1 MNEKVRALERLRTEM
16 RIKNAG
22 WVQQCAEVGDFTYAT
37 NPRIWTWGQ
46 DAQLYIGKFCS
57 IGANVQFLLGG
68 EHHTEW
74 MTTYPFNVL
83 LKDVYPSSETC
94 AKTKGDIRIGN
105 DVWIGN
111 DAKIMSGVTIG
122 DGAVIA
128 SSAVVTKDVPMYT
141 IVGGNPA
148 MHIRERFELDQI
160 DKLIEMQWWLWP
172 DDIIAEIIPEL
183 ISGDVNG
190 LYEYWVEEA
199 IEWINHS
206 FR

>member
-1 MNEKVRALERLRTEM
+1 MEVTGFDLERLRDELEKQ
-16 RIKNAG
+16 RGG
-22 WVQQCAEVGDFTYAT
+22 WQNRCAEVGDFTYAC

-74 MTTYPFNVL
+74 CSTYPFNVML
-83 LKDVYPSSETC
+83 PGMNEERH

-111 DAKIMSGVTIG
+111 DAKIMSGVTIC

-128 SSAVVTKDVPMYT
+128 GSAVVTKDVHPYEV
-141 IVGGNPA
+141 VGGVPA
-148 MHIRERFELDQI
+148 KHIKWRKDLGFSVKWWDWSM
-160 DKLIEMQWWLWP
+160 DK
-172 DDIIAEIIPEL
+172 IAEALPMLCSDDWE
-183 ISGDVNG
+183 S
-190 LYEYWVEEA
+190 LYKFH
-199 IEWINHS
+199 IEWERDHHE
-206 FR
+206 